1 MTKYVYDFPEG
12 NRDMKDLLGGKGANL
27 AEMTNMGLHVPPGFT
42 VTTEACLTYLAENR
56 WPDGFEAEVEEHLR
70 TLESSMGKRLGD
82 ADDPLLVSVR
92 SGAKFSMPGMMDT
105 VLNLG
110 LNDDSVQGLAK
121 QSDNDWRFAYDSYR
135 RFVQMFGKIVMG
147 IPGDAFEHTLDEYKA
162 NKGEGAQDTDLD
174 ADDLKKLLKDFRKI
188 YKKQVGG
195 DFPQDPREQLR
206 LAVEAVFKSWNGKRA
221 IDYRRQNKISDDLGT
236 ALNVVAM
243 VFGNRGM
250 DSGTGVAFTRDP
262 ATGEKVPYGDYP
274 PNAQGEDVVAG
285 IRNTLRLQELEELDR
300 KSYGELR
307 GAMDTLERHY
317 RDMCDIEFTIEKGTL
332 WILQTRVGKRTA
344 FAEWVM
350 AYDMLDEG
358 LISED
363 EALQRVDAD
372 RLEQLFKP
380 VIKANVK
387 ASARSIAKGLNAS
400 PGAAVGKVVF
410 SADEAE
416 ERGQRGE
423 PIILVRRES
432 TA

>member
-1 MTKYVYDFPEG
+1 
-12 NRDMKDLLGGKGANL
+12 
-27 AEMTNMGLHVPPGFT
+27 
-42 VTTEACLTYLAENR
+42 
-56 WPDGFEAEVEEHLR
+56 
-70 TLESSMGKRLGD
+70 
-82 ADDPLLVSVR
+82 
-92 SGAKFSMPGMMDT
+92 
-105 VLNLG
+105 
-110 LNDDSVQGLAK
+110 
-121 QSDNDWRFAYDSYR
+121 
-135 RFVQMFGKIVMG
+135 
-147 IPGDAFEHTLDEYKA
+147 
-162 NKGEGAQDTDLD
+162 
-174 ADDLKKLLKDFRKI
+174 
-188 YKKQVGG
+188 
-195 DFPQDPREQLR
+195 
-206 LAVEAVFKSWNGKRA
+206 
-221 IDYRRQNKISDDLGT
+221 
-236 ALNVVAM
+236 M

-262 ATGEKVPYGDYP
+262 STGDKIPYGDYL
-274 PNAQGEDVVAG
+274 PNAQGEDVVAC

-317 RDMCDIEFTIEKGTL
+317 RDMCDIEFTIEKRKL

-380 VIKANVK
+380 VIKADVK

-423 PIILVRRES
+423 PIILVRRETTPDDYHGMIRS
-432 TA
+432 QGILTSAGGTNSHAAVVARGEGIPAVCGADAIRVDRAGKRFTIGKDRVEEGDWITIDGNDGAVYLERLDTEDASLAKAVSGDVEARQTKIWKAFEAFMARADEVRRLRVRANSD